1 MPQQREFFQQELDI
15 QPPSGASGP
24 RLWVRRLAI
33 WKEPGEEPVRDI
45 ELRPGLNII
54 WTPDDQ
60 GIGHGGGKTL
70 FCRLL
75 RYCLGEERFAPDDQR
90 DRISEVF
97 PDGLVGAEI
106 MLDECCWMIIRPL
119 GNRRRHV
126 AVQNGNL
133 DEIVVGDTASTG
145 IEPFLDAVEQT
156 ILTTELTDL
165 VPGHRHERRS
175 WPIALA
181 WLARDQECRF
191 DHVLD
196 WRAAASDSDSPARG
210 LNQTEKLDA
219 LRAFLQAITPEEHAK
234 RAEISKLDDEKR
246 AIEQEIGHRKW
257 EIHRIKSRL
266 VAELNVAEDALTQG
280 VFAIEALR
288 QAAQAQLAKA
298 AGISG
303 DEVSSETEV
312 ARQEY
317 ETARAEV
324 VELDRRIGIL
334 EADIPNSERIIAKIN
349 GEYPGLSY
357 ALQEAESFPCPI
369 CEVPVDRIL
378 ASKCELSHKLPDVE
392 ACRRRLEKNRQEL
405 ADENDRLNNAK
416 NERTQT
422 KQTISIA
429 QQHASR
435 LEERLKKL
443 EAARRSHESAWY
455 SAKRLA
461 DDVENLA
468 GLVDQQEAAS
478 NSLRERAATI
488 EQERERV
495 GAFLNQQARV
505 FGQLSQK
512 FDPII
517 RTLVGQ
523 DAKGSIALTGKG
535 LNLTVKMGGNRSTS
549 AIDSLK
555 VIAFDLGSLCLSIEG
570 KTRVPTFLV
579 HDSPREADLGLPL
592 YDQVFH
598 FARRLEE
605 VGGQPLFQYV
615 VTTTTRP
622 PPDLAKPP
630 WLRLTL
636 RGTPASERLLKCD
649 L

>member
-1 MPQQREFFQQELDI
+1 MPQQHEFFQQELDV
-15 QPPSGASGP
+15 QPLVDASGP
-24 RLWVRRLAI
+24 RLWIRRIVI
-33 WKEPGEEPVRDI
+33 WKEPGEETIRDI

-90 DRISEVF
+90 DRIGEVF
-97 PDGLVGAEI
+97 PNGLVGAEV
-106 MLDECCWMIIRPL
+106 MLDDTCWAMVRPL
-119 GNRRRHV
+119 GNRRRHL
-126 AVQNGNL
+126 AVPNGIL
-133 DEIVVGDTASTG
+133 DEIVTGEIASTG
-145 IEPFLDAVEQT
+145 IEPFLDAVEQA
-156 ILTTELTDL
+156 ILTTELADL
-165 VPGHRHERRS
+165 VPGHRQERRS

-196 WRAAASDSDSPARG
+196 WRAAASDSVSPARG

-219 LRAFLQAITPEEHAK
+219 LRAFLQAITPEEQTK
-234 RAEISKLDDEKR
+234 RAEISKLDEEKR
-246 AIEQEIGHRKW
+246 ILEQEIGHRKW
-257 EIHRIKSRL
+257 EIHRFKTRL
-266 VAELNVAEDALTQG
+266 LAELEIAEDALTQG
-280 VFAIEALR
+280 AMVIEVLR
-288 QAAQAQLAKA
+288 QAAQTRLAKV
-298 AGISG
+298 AGLSG
-303 DEVSSETEV
+303 DEGSSEIES

-317 ETARAEV
+317 EAARAEV
-324 VELDRRIGIL
+324 VALDRRIGIL

-349 GEYPGLSY
+349 GEYPGISY
-357 ALQEAESFPCPI
+357 AMLEAESFPCPI

-378 ASKCELSHKLPDVE
+378 ASRCDLSHKLPDVE
-392 ACRRRLEKNRQEL
+392 ACRQRLDRNRQEL
-405 ADENDRLNNAK
+405 AEETERITNAR
-416 NERTQT
+416 NERTQA
-422 KQTISIA
+422 KQQLTIA
-429 QQHASR
+429 RQH
-435 LEERLKKL
+435 ERHLQEHLKKL
-443 EAARRSHESAWY
+443 ENIRSTRESAWY

-461 DDVENLA
+461 DDVERFA
-468 GLVDQQEAAS
+468 GLVNQQQAAD
-478 NSLRERAATI
+478 NTLRERTATI
-488 EQERERV
+488 EQERGRV
-495 GAFLNQQARV
+495 GAFLDQQARV

-517 RTLVGQ
+517 RRLVGQ
-523 DAKGSIALTGKG
+523 DAKGSITLTGNG
-535 LNLTVKMGGNRSTS
+535 LNLTVQMGGNRSTS

-555 VIAFDLGSLCLSIEG
+555 VIAFDLAALCLSIEG
-570 KTRVPTFLV
+570 ETRVPAFLV

-598 FARRLEE
+598 LARGLEKI
-605 VGGQPLFQYV
+605 GGQPLFQYIV
-615 VTTTTRP
+615 STTTRP

>member
-1 MPQQREFFQQELDI
+1 MPQQHEFFRQKLDV
-15 QPPSGASGP
+15 QPPVGASGP
-24 RLWVRRLAI
+24 RLWVRRIVI
-33 WKEPGEEPVRDI
+33 WKEPGEEAIRDI

-75 RYCLGEERFAPDDQR
+75 RYCLGEERFASDDQR
-90 DRISEVF
+90 DRIGDVF
-97 PDGLVGAEI
+97 PNGLVGAEV
-106 MLDECCWMIIRPL
+106 MLDDTCWAIVRPL
-119 GNRRRHV
+119 GNRRRHL
-126 AVQNGNL
+126 AVPNGSL
-133 DEIVVGDTASTG
+133 DELVAGEIASTG
-145 IEPFLDAVEQT
+145 IEPFLDAVEQSIMT
-156 ILTTELTDL
+156 MELADL
-165 VPGHRHERRS
+165 VPGHRQERRS

-210 LNQTEKLDA
+210 LNQTEKLNA
-219 LRAFLQAITPEEHAK
+219 LRAFLQAITPEEQTK
-234 RAEISKLDDEKR
+234 RVEISKHDEEKR
-246 AIEQEIGHRKW
+246 TLEQEIGHRKW
-257 EIHRIKSRL
+257 EIHRFKKRL
-266 VAELNVAEDALTQG
+266 LDELEISEDAFTEG
-280 VFAIEALR
+280 VMVIEILR
-288 QAAQAQLAKA
+288 QAAQTRLAKA
-298 AGISG
+298 AGLSG
-303 DEVSSETEV
+303 DEDYSEIETT
-312 ARQEY
+312 RQEY
-317 ETARAEV
+317 ETIRAEV
-324 VELDRRIGIL
+324 VALDRRIGIL

-378 ASKCELSHKLPDVE
+378 ATKCDLSHKLPDVE
-392 ACRRRLEKNRQEL
+392 ACRQRLEKNRQEL
-405 ADENDRLNNAK
+405 DEETERLNNAR
-416 NERTQT
+416 NERTQI
-422 KQTISIA
+422 KQKLTIKR
-429 QQHASR
+429 QHESR

-443 EAARRSHESAWY
+443 EAARSTRESAWY
-455 SAKRLA
+455 SANRLA
-461 DDVENLA
+461 DDIERLA
-468 GLVDQQEAAS
+468 ALVDQQEDADSA
-478 NSLRERAATI
+478 LRERTATI
-488 EQERERV
+488 ENERERV
-495 GAFLNQQARV
+495 GAFLDQQARV

-517 RTLVGQ
+517 QRLVGQ
-523 DAKGSIALTGKG
+523 NAEGSIALTGNG
-535 LNLTVKMGGNRSTS
+535 LNLTVQMGGNRSTS

-555 VIAFDLGSLCLSIEG
+555 VIAFDLGTLCLSIEG
-570 KTRVPTFLV
+570 ATRVPAFLI

-598 FARRLEE
+598 LARWLEE
-605 VGGQPLFQYV
+605 VGDQPLFQYM

-622 PPDLAKPP
+622 PPDLTKPP

-636 RGTPASERLLKCD
+636 RGTPASERLLMCD